1 MIPSLDT
8 LKAYVVVG
16 LIVGAGAGGALGAWK
31 VQDWRFK
38 AAETERKDQEQE
50 TQRLRA
56 RVADKASESHE
67 QAKVQI
73 RTEFQTIYQDV
84 QHVIEKPIYR
94 NVCFDDDGMRQLS
107 RAIGAQQA
115 TGESAPVVRSPDPAQ

>member
-1 MIPSLDT
+1 MIPSFDT
-8 LKAYVVVG
+8 MKTYV
-16 LIVGAGAGGALGAWK
+16 IVGAVLAAGIGGAAGAWK
-31 VQDWRFK
+31 VQDWRYK
-38 AAETERKDQEQE
+38 AAETERKEHEQE

-73 RTEFQTIYQDV
+73 KTEFQTIYRDV
-84 QHVIEKPIYR
+84 EHVIEKPIYR

-107 RAIGAQQA
+107 LAIGTQPAA
-115 TGESAPVVRSPDPAQ
+115 SEPTPAVRSPDPAK